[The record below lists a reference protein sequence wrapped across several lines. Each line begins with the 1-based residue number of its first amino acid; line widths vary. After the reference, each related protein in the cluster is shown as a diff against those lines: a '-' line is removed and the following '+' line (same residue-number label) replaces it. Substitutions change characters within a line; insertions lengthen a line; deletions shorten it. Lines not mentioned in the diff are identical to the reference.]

1 METELQV
8 YLNGEYV
15 PKSKA
20 TVSVFDHGVLYGDG
34 VFEGIRA
41 YSGSV
46 FQLDPHVDRLFAS
59 ANYIQL
65 KIPLDKD
72 KITRVILG
80 TLRRNKLKDAY
91 IRVVVTRGIGDLGV
105 NPESCREPTIFV
117 IAEPVSSALGP
128 KEPKVVRVIIS
139 SVRRDSV
146 DATTHEVKSL
156 NYLNSIL
163 ARLEAAN
170 VGADDAIMLDSRGF
184 VSEGTVTNVFTV
196 IEGVVYTPRTSSA
209 ILHGITRARIIRLC
223 RELGIMVVEREITPF
238 ELVSANEV
246 FMVGTKSEILAVGS
260 VNGRLVGAGRAGTTT
275 KLLLQEFTKLVTRK
289 EEGTPIYAEESL
301 EV

>member
-1 METELQV
+1 MYRNQRRP
-8 YLNGEYV
+8 YL
-15 PKSKA
+15 SL
-20 TVSVFDHGVLYGDG
+20 TMVSYGDG

-65 KIPLDKD
+65 KVPLDKD
-72 KITRVILG
+72 KITRVILE

-170 VGADDAIMLDSRGF
+170 AGADDAIMLDSRGF
-184 VSEGTVTNVFTV
+184 
-196 IEGVVYTPRTSSA
+196 
-209 ILHGITRARIIRLC
+209 
-223 RELGIMVVEREITPF
+223 
-238 ELVSANEV
+238 VSANEV